1 MFINI
6 LLFFLDNAEKI
17 FIILLISVLLYSW
30 VSMFINKDYKIIL
43 NCNKKYTDLSD
54 LDFEKIKN
62 EIKCMEG
69 RQFEIFCEWLF
80 KNTGEYKSV
89 ILTKATNDEGRDLIL
104 TDKNHETIFVEC
116 KRYTERAT
124 TTEEFMIGREICQKL
139 VGAMISEGVKRGIII
154 TTGNIHKNAWD
165 YITKLENNT
174 DIKIDVVNIND
185 IIRMIQD
192 INKPEV
198 LTVIGIC

>member
-6 LLFFLDNAEKI
+6 LLFLLDNAEQI

-30 VSMFINKDYKIIL
+30 ISMFINKDYKIIL
-43 NCNKKYTDLSD
+43 NCNKKYTNLTD
-54 LDFEKIKN
+54 LDFGKIKN

-69 RQFEIFCEWLF
+69 RQFEVFCEWLF
-80 KNTGEYKSV
+80 KNTDEYKNV

-104 TDKNHETIFVEC
+104 TDKNDETIFVEC
-116 KRYTERAT
+116 KRYTQRAT

-165 YITKLENNT
+165 YITKLESNT
-174 DIKIDVVNIND
+174 DIKIDVININD

-198 LTVIGIC
+198 LTVIGIY